1 MSTPDLSAMLAE
13 AQKLQQ
19 RLQEAQEDAKK
30 QVVEGAAGGGMVTVE
45 MTGGLELRRV
55 KIDPKMVEPSCDLG
69 MLEDLVAAAVNHAIG
84 KAQALQAD
92 AVRNATGGLPIPGLF

>member
-19 RLQEAQEDAKK
+19 RLQEAQETARK

-55 KIDPKMVEPSCDLG
+55 KIDGKIVDPNDLG
-69 MLEDLVAAAVNHAIG
+69 MLEDLIAAAVNQAIG

-92 AVRNATGGLPIPGLF
+92 AVNGATGGMAIPGLF